1 MFTQTQI
8 PMKIRH
14 FAFLFVGVFLL
25 ASCGGS
31 EEKHDH
37 SGDDTA
43 LDEVTEQPAE
53 SVVNPLADFKFH
65 TMIANLPSPLET
77 FHIIEQ
83 VNLYTDEIKLTPTS
97 GVHDLSTAM
106 ARAYGYGV
114 FMTDMGFMA
123 YEHQNQKTLDYFNV
137 CRDLSNELGAGEV
150 FDRTITTNFEEN
162 TTSQEKFVKMMDHAF
177 NEMDQ
182 YMVDNERFVNATEIF
197 LGSWVESQ
205 VIAAGILQGRE
216 LNDDTRPV
224 YEGIFS
230 QKRHA
235 SDLINVLGE
244 IDSEISPDVYEAVE
258 DLMMFYAGFSDVESI
273 SQDDLSELE
282 NKLSRLKGLLL
293 A

>member
-1 MFTQTQI
+1 MKFKHFT
-8 PMKIRH
+8 
-14 FAFLFVGVFLL
+14 FLLVSVFLL
-25 ASCGGS
+25 AACGGS
-31 EEKHDH
+31 EEKHNQPEN
-37 SGDDTA
+37 DTA
-43 LDEVTEQPAE
+43 LEDVSDEPAE
-53 SVVNPLADFKFH
+53 SGVNPLADFKFH

-83 VNLYTDEIKLTPTS
+83 VNLHTDDISLTPTS
-97 GVHDLSTAM
+97 GVHDLSTTM

-114 FMTDMGFMA
+114 YMTDMGFMA

-150 FDRTITTNFEEN
+150 FDRTISSNFEEN
-162 TTSQEKFVKMMDHAF
+162 TTSQEKFIKMMDHAF

-197 LGSWVESQ
+197 VGSWVESQ
-205 VIAAGILQGRE
+205 VIAASILSGKE
-216 LNDDTRPV
+216 LTEETRPV
-224 YEGIFS
+224 YEGIYS
-230 QKRHA
+230 QKKHA

-244 IDSEISPDVYEAVE
+244 IDAEINPEVYEAVE

-273 SQDDLSELE
+273 SQEDLTELE
-282 NKLSRLKGLLL
+282 SKLAKLKNLLL

>member
-1 MFTQTQI
+1 
-8 PMKIRH
+8 
-14 FAFLFVGVFLL
+14 
-25 ASCGGS
+25 
-31 EEKHDH
+31 
-37 SGDDTA
+37 
-43 LDEVTEQPAE
+43 
-53 SVVNPLADFKFH
+53 
-65 TMIANLPSPLET
+65 
-77 FHIIEQ
+77 
-83 VNLYTDEIKLTPTS
+83 
-97 GVHDLSTAM
+97 VHDLSTAM

-258 DLMMFYAGFSDVESI
+258 ELMMFYAGFSDVESI